1 MFFKHP
7 KLYFKDKK
15 LDKKKLSDI
24 AIIKT
29 GFTPSTTNPKYWNG
43 EFPWLSVADMNS
55 KYIKN
60 TTKTITDTGTMKKEI
75 VKKGTLI
82 MSFKLTIGKLGIL
95 TKDMYTNEAI
105 CNFTWK
111 NKNISTEFMYY
122 YLSSINIE
130 KYGVQA
136 AKGITLNKNS
146 LSSIPVKIPSINSKI
161 KIAYFLSEIDTKIAL
176 MEQKKSEIINLKKCF
191 IHKIF
196 DDFLKNNNDFPLMNF
211 SDLTKQ
217 IIGGST
223 PQTKNLLFWNG
234 NINWFTPSEVGE
246 SKYLYE
252 SKRKITKL
260 GVEKSSVKLIPK
272 NSIILTTRATIG
284 RKSITTEE
292 STTNQGCHS
301 LILKDNV
308 DINFIYYL
316 LDSIQNEL
324 IRKSVGSTFIEINKK
339 EIENI
344 SIKVPPYKIQQ
355 KIGDFLSSIDKKIKL
370 TSKQVELMKMYK
382 NGLLQKMFI

>member
-1 MFFKHP
+1 
-7 KLYFKDKK
+7 
-15 LDKKKLSDI
+15 
-24 AIIKT
+24 
-29 GFTPSTTNPKYWNG
+29 
-43 EFPWLSVADMNS
+43 MNS

-234 NINWFTPSEVGE
+234 NIN
-246 SKYLYE
+246 
-252 SKRKITKL
+252 
-260 GVEKSSVKLIPK
+260 
-272 NSIILTTRATIG
+272 
-284 RKSITTEE
+284 
-292 STTNQGCHS
+292 
-301 LILKDNV
+301 
-308 DINFIYYL
+308 
-316 LDSIQNEL
+316 
-324 IRKSVGSTFIEINKK
+324 
-339 EIENI
+339 
-344 SIKVPPYKIQQ
+344 
-355 KIGDFLSSIDKKIKL
+355 
-370 TSKQVELMKMYK
+370 
-382 NGLLQKMFI
+382 

>member
-1 MFFKHP
+1 MIRTTNLTNSGVNLENIKYVTEDFFNKNPKSQLHKGDILIARHGNNGLASIWTHNFKAQCLNVVIIEPNEEIMNNYYLYYMFNSAMVQRQIKA
-7 KLYFKDKK
+7 KVGGSVQGVVNTKDISEILIPYYK
-15 LDKKKLSDI
+15 LDHQKKVSNIL
-24 AIIKT
+24 
-29 GFTPSTTNPKYWNG
+29 
-43 EFPWLSVADMNS
+43 L
-55 KYIKN
+55 
-60 TTKTITDTGTMKKEI
+60 TM
-75 VKKGTLI
+75 
-82 MSFKLTIGKLGIL
+82 
-95 TKDMYTNEAI
+95 
-105 CNFTWK
+105 
-111 NKNISTEFMYY
+111 
-122 YLSSINIE
+122 
-130 KYGVQA
+130 
-136 AKGITLNKNS
+136 
-146 LSSIPVKIPSINSKI
+146 
-161 KIAYFLSEIDTKIAL
+161 DTKITL

>member
-1 MFFKHP
+1 
-7 KLYFKDKK
+7 
-15 LDKKKLSDI
+15 
-24 AIIKT
+24 
-29 GFTPSTTNPKYWNG
+29 
-43 EFPWLSVADMNS
+43 MNS